1 MADNVFYN
9 LDYTHYE
16 IQELLRKMAS
26 GMVLY
31 PDDYEKLINVIGLDN
46 ISTFSG
52 NYEDLI
58 NTPNIPYYVSDLKN
72 DLDFTTVDAVNRK
85 LEALRDNFVSLLNE
99 YENENESIFA
109 YRTEIDRQLNDLEN
123 TLKIYLE
130 NQIAQLPIGG
140 FASKTEV
147 AKKSNVGHL
156 HNIEDVEGLRT
167 TLSFKADLNHM
178 HDGYELIKLQAHQ
191 HDNEDVLNS
200 ITESQ
205 FNYWN
210 ENMEKLIS
218 AVDLINEKLDLM
230 DQWILHGRGNV
241 NTILVDS
248 YSDISKLANVGVG
261 AWVYVRNDIMNN
273 DGKKSMYLVTE
284 EKEVDGIKYPRT
296 YVHLKDLI

>member
-31 PDDYEKLINVIGLDN
+31 PEDYEKLINVIGLDN

-52 NYEDLI
+52 NYEDLN

-147 AKKSNVGHL
+147 AKKSNIGHI
-156 HNIEDVEGLRT
+156 HNIEDVEGLKT
-167 TLSFKADLNHM
+167 TLSFKADVNHV
-178 HDGYELIKLQAHQ
+178 HENYDLIKTQAHS
-191 HDNEDVLNS
+191 HAKDAIDL
-200 ITESQ
+200 TESQ
-205 FNYWN
+205 AKIWHD
-210 ENMEKLIS
+210 NMEELITE
-218 AVDLINEKLDLM
+218 VDLINEKLDLM
-230 DQWILHGRGNV
+230 DKWILHGRGNV
-241 NTILVDS
+241 NTMIVDS
-248 YSDISKLANVGVG
+248 YSDIVDLANVGIG
-261 AWVYVRNDIMNN
+261 AWIYVKNDVNN
-273 DGKKSMYLVTE
+273 SNKKSMYLVTD
-284 EKEVDGIKYPRT
+284 EKEVNGIKYPRT
-296 YVHLKDLI
+296 CINLKDLIS